1 MKPSARVDSFKL
13 EYLLN
18 EAIHKIVFLGKIN
31 ESEDNSSELAGF
43 EINKLLREQS
53 RLEQEYAELIKQRSE
68 LKGIKNREAHKKVE
82 EKISQVS
89 RSLKE
94 NTKKLCRLF
103 KENTNLENDSRK
115 VRTEREEVIKN
126 LGELI
131 GQIGKGG
138 LDSYV
143 EGMNVKL
150 GEQNMLSEFLRMEKD
165 LSAKIKDLKQRI
177 SEESKEFE
185 DLRKEKKNAI
195 HQLREEVTKAMTE
208 SAARIRYQTQVS
220 ETKIATAARMNAQK
234 LAEIEAE
241 YKEVMYLKSR
251 EGEVAEKM
259 ESFIKEETQRYRTM
273 ETKVVESAKAK
284 KAEIRS
290 KNLRLQVEIKREEDI
305 ITNMETELA
314 NEKAERESKE
324 NELVQAFKAKED
336 EEKKNIILDEKMKL
350 IQYQFEEWMR
360 LVGPSKKKG
369 GGKEKK

>member
-18 EAIHKIVFLGKIN
+18 ESIQKIVFLGKIN

-53 RLEQEYAELIKQRSE
+53 HLEGEYAQLIKTRSE

-82 EKISQVS
+82 EKIGQVS

-126 LGELI
+126 LGDLI
-131 GQIGKGG
+131 GMIGKGT
-138 LDSYV
+138 LEPYV
-143 EGMNVKL
+143 EGMNIKL
-150 GEQNMLSEFLRMEKD
+150 GEQNMLSEYLKMEKD
-165 LSAKIKDLKQRI
+165 LSSKIKDLKQRI
-177 SEESKEFE
+177 AEESKEFE

-220 ETKIATAARMNAQK
+220 ETKIATAARMNAQR
-234 LAEIEAE
+234 LAEIEHE

-259 ESFIKEETQRYRTM
+259 ESFIKEETGRYRGM
-273 ETKVVESAKAK
+273 EAKVVESVKSK
-284 KAEIRS
+284 KAEIRQ

-305 ITNMETELA
+305 IANMESELA
-314 NEKAERESKE
+314 REKATREAKE
-324 NELVQAFKAKED
+324 NELTLAFKAKEE

-360 LVGPSKKKG
+360 TVGPSKKKG
-369 GGKEKK
+369 GKPKK